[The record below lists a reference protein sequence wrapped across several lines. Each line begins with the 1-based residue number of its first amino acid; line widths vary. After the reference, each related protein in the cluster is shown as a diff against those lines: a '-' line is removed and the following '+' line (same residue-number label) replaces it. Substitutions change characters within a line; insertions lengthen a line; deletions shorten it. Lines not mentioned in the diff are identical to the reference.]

1 LRNVKQ
7 EASRHFRKKKREYM
21 KDKVNELEPNSK
33 NKNIIDMYR
42 SITAFKKGYQPR
54 SNLIKDKR
62 GNLLADPNKILSR
75 WKNYFCRPFNIQG
88 VGDVRQTEIQMA
100 EPFVPEPS

>member
-1 LRNVKQ
+1 
-7 EASRHFRKKKREYM
+7 M

-42 SITAFKKGYQPR
+42 SITEFKKGYQPR

-62 GNLLADPNKILSR
+62 GNILADRNKILSR
-75 WKNYFCRPFNIQG
+75 WKNYFCQSFNVQG

-100 EPFVPEPS
+100 EPFVPESSRGCCWKVEKV